1 MDDTLKLGAVVV
13 TLVGVLGAVM
23 GWLTKVLVPRLLQ
36 QFDAAKA
43 IFLEDSK
50 VARRAFI
57 DALREERTENLEE
70 RRLDREAIMALG
82 RAAVTVPVAAEVATE
97 VQCAQCDYTG
107 TQANVNRHRAMAHK
121 E

>member
-36 QFDAAKA
+36 QFDAAQA
-43 IFLEDSK
+43 IFLEESK
-50 VARRAFI
+50 EARRAFI

-70 RRLDREAIMALG
+70 RRLDRETRYRMASEIGKL
-82 RAAVTVPVAAEVATE
+82 AEAVTAANGR
-97 VQCAQCDYTG
+97 QP
-107 TQANVNRHRAMAHK
+107 
-121 E
+121 